1 MLFLS
6 IFRFSEEKLQCWI
19 SVVNFNTLSSE
30 TPFNTCYLLCAE
42 KSATEL

>member
-19 SVVNFNTLSSE
+19 SVVNSNTLSSE
-30 TPFNTCYLLCAE
+30 TPINTCYSLCAE
-42 KSATEL
+42 KSAAEL

>member
-19 SVVNFNTLSSE
+19 SVVNFNTLSSD
-30 TPFNTCYLLCAE
+30 TPFNTCYSLCAE
-42 KSATEL
+42 KTAAEL

>member
-19 SVVNFNTLSSE
+19 SVVNFNTLSSK
-30 TPFNTCYLLCAE
+30 TPFNTCYSLCVE
-42 KSATEL
+42 KSAAEL